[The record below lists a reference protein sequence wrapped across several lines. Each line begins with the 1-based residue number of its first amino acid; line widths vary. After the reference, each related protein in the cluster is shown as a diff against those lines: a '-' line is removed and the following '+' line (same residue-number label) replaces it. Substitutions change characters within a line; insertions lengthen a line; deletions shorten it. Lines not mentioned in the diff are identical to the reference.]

1 MKIVYVIL
9 LVLPVCAFIKPPAI
23 FTCNNG
29 TASFKSEAP
38 LELINAT
45 SKELKGAID
54 VSKNTFAF
62 RIRIKSFEGFNSP
75 LQKEHFNENYLE
87 SIKFPE
93 ATFAGKIIE
102 TIDYT
107 KTGKYTIRAKGKLLI
122 HGIEQERIIKSDIE
136 ILGSSIIVKSV
147 FTVLL
152 SDHQIPI
159 PRVVKEKLA
168 NEITVTIH
176 AELVSK

>member
-1 MKIVYVIL
+1 MKVVYSIFL
-9 LVLPVCAFIKPPAI
+9 LITACAFVKPQVI
-23 FTCNNG
+23 FTANNG
-29 TASFKSEAP
+29 LVKFKSEAP
-38 LELINAT
+38 LELINAG

-62 RIRIKSFEGFNSP
+62 RIRIKSFDGFNSP
-75 LQKEHFNENYLE
+75 LQKEHFNENYME
-87 SIKFPE
+87 SVKFPE

-107 KTGKYTIRAKGKLLI
+107 KKGKYTIRAKGKLLI
-122 HGIEQERIIKSDIE
+122 HGIEQERIIKSEIE
-136 ILGSSIIVKSV
+136 ILDKSIILNST

-168 NEITVTIH
+168 NEITVTIN